1 MSSTSASSDD
11 LEALFDSIVLSNA
24 TTTSEVKTGE
34 VDCQPSQSSSSKE
47 ESAMEGGGSSIGP
60 TDSAGSAEKVLSR
73 VGQLTRT
80 LHESLRALGYDK
92 AIEETAS
99 AIPDAR
105 DRLAYVIT
113 MTKQAADRTLN
124 AIDVMNPIQES
135 LANRATDLSVQWDR
149 LFAKELGIEEFK
161 ALVMRTRGFLGDVP
175 VQTVA
180 TSAQL
185 MEIMMAQDFQDLTG
199 QVIKKTTEII
209 QKLEGELL
217 QLLLD
222 NIPQEKRKDASSGLM
237 NGPVI
242 NADGR
247 NDVVTSQNQVDD
259 LLESLGF

>member
-1 MSSTSASSDD
+1 MSSTAESSDE
-11 LEALFDSIVLSNA
+11 LEALFDSIVMPGVA
-24 TTTSEVKTGE
+24 TTSKGY
-34 VDCQPSQSSSSKE
+34 CQSSQNSVS
-47 ESAMEGGGSSIGP
+47 EGGVLKAGEGSSIGAVG
-60 TDSAGSAEKVLSR
+60 SEASAEKVLSR

-92 AIEETAS
+92 TIEETAS

-105 DRLAYVIT
+105 DRLAYVLT

-124 AIDVMNPIQES
+124 AIDVVNPIQDH
-135 LANRATDLSVQWDR
+135 LASSATELSAQWDC
-149 LFAKELGIEEFK
+149 LFARELGMDEFK
-161 ALVMRTRGFLGDVP
+161 ALVMQTRSFLRDVP
-175 VQTVA
+175 MQTA
-180 TSAQL
+180 TTSAQL

-209 QKLEGELL
+209 QKLEDELL

-222 NIPQEKRKDASSGLM
+222 NIPPEKRKDASSGLM

-247 NDVVTSQNQVDD
+247 SDVVTAQNQVDD

>member
-1 MSSTSASSDD
+1 
-11 LEALFDSIVLSNA
+11 
-24 TTTSEVKTGE
+24 
-34 VDCQPSQSSSSKE
+34 
-47 ESAMEGGGSSIGP
+47 
-60 TDSAGSAEKVLSR
+60 
-73 VGQLTRT
+73 
-80 LHESLRALGYDK
+80 LGYDK

>member
-1 MSSTSASSDD
+1 MPSTSESSDE
-11 LEALFDSIVLSNA
+11 LEALFDSIVMSSA
-24 TTTSEVKTGE
+24 TKTVE
-34 VDCQPSQSSSSKE
+34 ADCQASQDSIRG
-47 ESAMEGGGSSIGP
+47 EGSV
-60 TDSAGSAEKVLSR
+60 DAGEGAIDREASTEKVLSR

-124 AIDVMNPIQES
+124 AIDVMNPIQD
-135 LANRATDLSVQWDR
+135 NLSDNASELSAKWDR
-149 LFAKELGIEEFK
+149 LFARELGMEEFK
-161 ALVMRTRGFLGDVP
+161 ALVAQTRRFLDGVP
-175 VQTVA
+175 TQTA
-180 TSAQL
+180 TTSAQL

-209 QKLEGELL
+209 QKLESELL

-222 NIPQEKRKDASSGLM
+222 NIPQERRKDASAGLM

-247 NDVVTSQNQVDD
+247 SDVVTTQNQVDD

>member
-1 MSSTSASSDD
+1 
-11 LEALFDSIVLSNA
+11 
-24 TTTSEVKTGE
+24 
-34 VDCQPSQSSSSKE
+34 
-47 ESAMEGGGSSIGP
+47 
-60 TDSAGSAEKVLSR
+60 
-73 VGQLTRT
+73 
-80 LHESLRALGYDK
+80 
-92 AIEETAS
+92 
-99 AIPDAR
+99 
-105 DRLAYVIT
+105 
-113 MTKQAADRTLN
+113 
-124 AIDVMNPIQES
+124 
-135 LANRATDLSVQWDR
+135 
-149 LFAKELGIEEFK
+149 
-161 ALVMRTRGFLGDVP
+161 

-209 QKLEGELL
+209 QKVESELL

-247 NDVVTSQNQVDD
+247 SDVVTSQNQVDD